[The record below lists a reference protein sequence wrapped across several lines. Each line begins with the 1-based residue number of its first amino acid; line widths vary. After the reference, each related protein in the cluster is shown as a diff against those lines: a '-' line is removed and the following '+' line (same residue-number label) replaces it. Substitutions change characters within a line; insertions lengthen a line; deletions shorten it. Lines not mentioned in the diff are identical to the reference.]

1 MNWGY
6 KILLVLILFVIGMGV
21 MLGIALNTKNE
32 MIDTDYYAKE
42 MVYQS
47 KIDASNNTNA
57 LEEDVTVI
65 CNEQQVQLT
74 IPTTAIQDFDN
85 GTIEFLRPSD
95 QSLDTTFTLALNDS
109 GTQTFDNINF
119 KKGKYLVR
127 LQWQS
132 QGIPYYFEQ
141 NLMIP

>member
-32 MIDTDYYAKE
+32 MIDSDYYAKE

-57 LEEDVTVI
+57 LEEDVTVT